1 MIDTSSLAQGT
12 STASFENASRSKGI
26 TDAANIDKT
35 KSQFLQLLITQ
46 LKHQDPLSPADTDQM
61 TAQMMSLGQLEQL
74 FDLNQNMSGLLNVQ
88 SSSMIATFSSMVGKK
103 ALSQGDTM
111 EINDAEKG
119 TFFFSVPSVPKD
131 TKLRVFDQYKNLVRE
146 LNVAVTTPGFQEI
159 QFDGFDKNGAPL
171 EKGYYKYTVEPVN
184 DDGEPITA
192 STFSLGT
199 ISSIRIEDG
208 KPVFLMGNSD
218 IPIEDIQRVF

>member
-46 LKHQDPLSPADTDQM
+46 LKHQM